1 MAWRE
6 RLNIMENLTL
16 TESQIEYKVE
26 KAIDRLDRQFMSNQI
41 TQEQYDRDMLSLDK
55 WAEQEYQHSKY
66 EGKL

>member
-1 MAWRE
+1 
-6 RLNIMENLTL
+6 MENLTL
-16 TESQIEYKVE
+16 TESQIEYRVQ

-41 TQEQYDRDMLSLDK
+41 TQDQYNRDMLSLDK

>member
-1 MAWRE
+1 MAWGE

-16 TESQIEYKVE
+16 TESQIEYRVE

-41 TQEQYDRDMLSLDK
+41 TQDQYDRDMLSLDK

>member
-1 MAWRE
+1 MQ
-6 RLNIMENLTL
+6 NLTL
-16 TESQIEYKVE
+16 TESQIEYRVE

-55 WAEQEYQHSKY
+55 WAEQEYQHSKH

>member
-1 MAWRE
+1 M
-6 RLNIMENLTL
+6 RLNIMQNLTL

>member
-1 MAWRE
+1 MAI
-6 RLNIMENLTL
+6 N
-16 TESQIEYKVE
+16 
-26 KAIDRLDRQFMSNQI
+26 RLDRQFMSNQI

>member
-1 MAWRE
+1 MQ
-6 RLNIMENLTL
+6 NLAL
-16 TESQIEYKVE
+16 TESQIEYRVE
-26 KAIDRLDRQFMSNQI
+26 MAINRLDRQFMSNQI

>member
-1 MAWRE
+1 MQ
-6 RLNIMENLTL
+6 NLTL
-16 TESQIEYKVE
+16 TESQIEYRVE
-26 KAIDRLDRQFMSNQI
+26 MAINRLDRQFMSNQI

>member
-1 MAWRE
+1 M
-6 RLNIMENLTL
+6 RLNIMQNLTL
-16 TESQIEYKVE
+16 TESQIEYRVE

-66 EGKL
+66 KGKL